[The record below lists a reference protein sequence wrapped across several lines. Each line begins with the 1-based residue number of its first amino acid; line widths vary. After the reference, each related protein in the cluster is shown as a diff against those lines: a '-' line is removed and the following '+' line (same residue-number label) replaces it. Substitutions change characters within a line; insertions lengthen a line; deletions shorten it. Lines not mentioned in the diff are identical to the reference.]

1 MQMAQAKVINEL
13 PTPMLL
19 KPRSARSVST
29 ESGSKY
35 IIKQEY
41 TYDEN
46 GEKIVKPGAKLDFDA
61 YIQASKAS
69 CDIAAIIAK
78 YENGDESVLNVHKG
92 FTGDTTIL
100 PKDIYDV
107 KRMQELYDSVSGSFE
122 KLPDELKTVFG
133 SSDDFLN
140 ALLNNKAQ
148 SIIDDYN
155 KSKAENNNEGVN
167 ENA

>member
-1 MQMAQAKVINEL
+1 MSQKQVIKEF

-19 KPRSARSVST
+19 KPRSPRSVTT
-29 ESGSKY
+29 ECGSKY

-41 TYDEN
+41 TYDEK
-46 GEKIVKPGAKLDFDA
+46 GEKIAKPGAKLDFDA

-92 FTGDTTIL
+92 FTGDATIL
-100 PKDIYDV
+100 PKDVYDV
-107 KRMQELYDSVSGSFE
+107 KRMQDLYDSVSGSFD
-122 KLPDELKTVFG
+122 KLPDELKSAFG

-140 ALLNNKAQ
+140 ALLSNKAQ

-155 KSKAENNNEGVN
+155 KSKTENNNEGVN

>member
-1 MQMAQAKVINEL
+1 MSQVKVINEL

-19 KPRSARSVST
+19 KPRSPRSVST
-29 ESGSKY
+29 NCGSQY

-41 TYDEN
+41 TYDEK
-46 GEKIVKPGAKLDFDA
+46 GEKIAKPGSKLDFNA
-61 YIQASKAS
+61 YIQASKSS

-92 FTGDTTIL
+92 FTGDTTVL
-100 PKDIYDV
+100 PKDVYDV
-107 KRMQELYDSVSGSFE
+107 KRMQDLYDSVSGSFD
-122 KLPDELKTVFG
+122 KLPDELKSVFG

-148 SIIDDYN
+148 SIIDDFN
-155 KSKAENNNEGVN
+155 KSKAENKTEGVK